1 MENNTLQ
8 EQEHINSGKTI
19 AIISYLTFI
28 GLIIA
33 FVMNNEKKE
42 SFASFHIRQSLGLA
56 LFGFSLSFIMI
67 IPILGWIIGF
77 VGFFV
82 LLFLWIVGIINAA
95 NGKEKSVPILGEKFK
110 EWFKSIN

>member
-8 EQEHINSGKTI
+8 GQEYTNSGKTI

-77 VGFFV
+77 LGFFL

-95 NGKEKSVPILGEKFK
+95 NGKEKSVPMLGKKFE
-110 EWFKSIN
+110 EWFKNIN